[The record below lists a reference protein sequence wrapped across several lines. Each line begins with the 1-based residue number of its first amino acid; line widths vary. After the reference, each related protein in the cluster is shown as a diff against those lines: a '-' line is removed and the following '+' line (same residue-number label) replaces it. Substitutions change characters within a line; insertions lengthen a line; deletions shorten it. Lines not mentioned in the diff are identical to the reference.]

1 MKQQNNEVVCHMNR
15 PSWRGPPLLLLKA
28 GFEFQL
34 HEYTPEWTMK
44 NGKGS
49 YEDVNHHGH
58 CHCHYHCYHYH

>member
-1 MKQQNNEVVCHMNR
+1 MNW

-34 HEYTPEWTMK
+34 HEYTPEWAMK